1 MDDSLG
7 TIEEELEQLELSS
20 TDTDSGVD
28 DSTQHQRPKSAR
40 GIAPINT
47 TLPSINTSR
56 MTTSSTLRRPTSRI
70 PTKSVAEVE
79 TPGTN
84 CGRRTRTHAPT
95 SSARVSR
102 SQSTPATPKPRFNFG
117 TTNTSATGPK
127 KVPMN
132 RVVVGTAPSPNLT
145 VSQARIGSLSNASHK
160 PGGGQVRIES
170 RKLEWTTSAR
180 TSTIRVGGHQA
191 GGGDKKIEQRRLN
204 WKAESKVGS
213 LEKATHRAGGGDVKI
228 ENRKLDWKAESKVG
242 STKNMK
248 HKPQGGD
255 VQIYDEKVDWQTDS
269 RVGSRKNIQHRAGG
283 GDVKIFNKKIEVV
296 SESKVGSTKNIRHT
310 AGGGDIKIHDEKV
323 EFRVGSRI
331 GSLANVKHRAGG
343 GEKKIFDD
351 KKYLRQSQADGA
363 LSRSISSSRASSVMG
378 SSSTLDEKSGT
389 LKRVKKVTPP
399 TPSSSSSYSSQI
411 LRKISPMST
420 GF

>member
-7 TIEEELEQLELSS
+7 TIEEELEQLELS

-47 TLPSINTSR
+47 TLPSINTNR
-56 MTTSSTLRRPTSRI
+56 MTTSSTLRRPSSRI
-70 PTKSVAEVE
+70 PTKSVAEEDTSV
-79 TPGTN
+79 
-84 CGRRTRTHAPT
+84 RRTRPQAAQT
-95 SSARVSR
+95 SRINR
-102 SQSTPATPKPRFNFG
+102 SQSTPAAPKPRFSFG
-117 TTNTSATGPK
+117 TTNTSANGPK

-145 VSQARIGSLSNASHK
+145 VSQARIGSLANASHK

-180 TSTIRVGGHQA
+180 TSTLRPGGHQA
-191 GGGDKKIEQRRLN
+191 GGGDKKIEQRKLN
-204 WKAESKVGS
+204 WRAESKIGS

-255 VQIYDEKVDWQTDS
+255 ILIYDEKVEWQTDS

-283 GDVKIFNKKIEVV
+283 GDVKIFNKKVEVV

-351 KKYLRQSQADGA
+351 KKYLRQSQADAGA